1 MKKLEGELQFLSL
14 WHPIKLLDIDC
25 KEFDL
30 REIMWQVFRTL
41 NGCPASMTGGMN
53 EIDIHEDLESKRI
66 MEFKMEGDGI
76 LIALTEGNRGFTNLS
91 AYLTDML
98 ERLNSMEVIVTVGE
112 KSIRFEHDTTQSVH
126 ELNYTDGNSCK
137 LTDKEIHEVCKIGQG
152 EDCCIF
158 MSAGSKGFMC
168 EKFGFFGRTLL
179 DRYSKGD
186 MNAGRVGNC
195 KIVGRTDEA

>member
-1 MKKLEGELQFLSL
+1 MKTLKGELQFISL
-14 WHPIKLLDIDC
+14 WHPIKLTSDTGVL
-25 KEFDL
+25 DL
-30 REIMWQVFRTL
+30 RETCWKVFTAL
-41 NGCPASMTGGMN
+41 NGCPATMENTMN
-53 EIDIHEDLESKRI
+53 SIEIHEDLESKRK
-66 MEFKMEGDGI
+66 MEFEMKGDGI
-76 LIALTEGNRGFTNLS
+76 LIALTEGHIGFTNVS

-98 ERLNSMEVIVTVGE
+98 ERLNSMEVIITVGE
-112 KSIRFEHDTTQSVH
+112 KSIKFEHDTDQSVH

-137 LTDKEIHEVCKIGQG
+137 LTDDEIHNICKIGQG
-152 EDCCIF
+152 KDCCIF

-195 KIVGRTDEA
+195 KIVGRKEE